1 MIIAVDGPTASGKG
15 TIAKAL
21 AEHYGLPFLD
31 TGLLY
36 RAVGF
41 QLLQNGGDPDS
52 PDDALEACEYSD
64 DILEHPELRDE
75 AIGGLASR
83 VSVHPEVRAALNKR
97 QVDFAYQ
104 PGGALLDGRDIGTV
118 IAPDADVKLF
128 ITASANV
135 RAERRYREMKSRGVN
150 VEFETI
156 LADIQARDI
165 RDAGRTTAPLK
176 PAVDAIEIDTSNM
189 SVQAAIVSAVSA
201 VDSKLAV
208 GRDGR
213 HQL

>member
-1 MIIAVDGPTASGKG
+1 
-15 TIAKAL
+15 
-21 AEHYGLPFLD
+21 
-31 TGLLY
+31 
-36 RAVGF
+36 
-41 QLLQNGGDPDS
+41 
-52 PDDALEACEYSD
+52 
-64 DILEHPELRDE
+64 
-75 AIGGLASR
+75 
-83 VSVHPEVRAALNKR
+83 
-97 QVDFAYQ
+97 
-104 PGGALLDGRDIGTV
+104 LLDGRDIGTV

-189 SVQAAIVSAVSA
+189 SVETAIQSAVTA
-201 VDSKLAV
+201 VDSKVAAS
-208 GRDGR
+208 RA
-213 HQL
+213 

>member
-189 SVQAAIVSAVSA
+189 SVETAIQSAVTA
-201 VDSKLAV
+201 VDSKFAAS
-208 GRDGR
+208 RA
-213 HQL
+213 